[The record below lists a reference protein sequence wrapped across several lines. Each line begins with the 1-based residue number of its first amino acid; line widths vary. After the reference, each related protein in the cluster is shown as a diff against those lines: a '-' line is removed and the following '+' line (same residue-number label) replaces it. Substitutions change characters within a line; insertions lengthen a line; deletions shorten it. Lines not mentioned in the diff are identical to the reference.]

1 MIVEMTVVHFE
12 NWNMVGLPLV
22 VEDANVMSVFPGAV
36 ENTMYSFGENGYEQE
51 QELAMG
57 AGYWLRFDEE
67 GSNTISGEMVSEI
80 TVNLLEDWNMISG
93 CSESNSGWID
103 PDELVIPN
111 TLYSFGENGY
121 ENANSIEP
129 GFGYWVRSYGEGQ
142 IIISSDIGLTK
153 SKPVSLDGL
162 KYANT
167 ISFNGNTLYFGVEI
181 PVREV
186 LSYGLPPKP
195 PADGFDVRFADN
207 MKCMKESG
215 TIEIMNNSDQLT
227 ISYNVKIDDA
237 KHMNW
242 VLINPVTH
250 EEFTLSEQGVLE
262 VSGEISN
269 FELRK
274 VPEIPESFSLS
285 QNYPN
290 PFNPVTEIQFELPR
304 DDKISLKVYNLKGE
318 EVRNLVSGTY
328 RAGYHA
334 IRWNGTN
341 QDSEPVASGVYIYM
355 LEAGTFHSVKKMLL
369 MK

>member
-1 MIVEMTVVHFE
+1 
-12 NWNMVGLPLV
+12 
-22 VEDANVMSVFPGAV
+22 
-36 ENTMYSFGENGYEQE
+36 
-51 QELAMG
+51 
-57 AGYWLRFDEE
+57 
-67 GSNTISGEMVSEI
+67 
-80 TVNLLEDWNMISG
+80 
-93 CSESNSGWID
+93 
-103 PDELVIPN
+103 
-111 TLYSFGENGY
+111 
-121 ENANSIEP
+121 
-129 GFGYWVRSYGEGQ
+129 
-142 IIISSDIGLTK
+142 
-153 SKPVSLDGL
+153 
-162 KYANT
+162 
-167 ISFNGNTLYFGVEI
+167 
-181 PVREV
+181 
-186 LSYGLPPKP
+186 
-195 PADGFDVRFADN
+195 

-215 TIEIMNNSDQLT
+215 TIEIMNNSDQLI

-237 KHMNW
+237 KHINW

-250 EEFTLSEQGVLE
+250 EEFTLTRQGVLE

-290 PFNPVTEIQFELPR
+290 PFNPVTQIQFELPR

-328 RAGYHA
+328 RAGYHT